1 MYKNIFLFSGPSSCF
16 ILCWPKA
23 INKFCKLFKKLMK
36 NVYRIKFL
44 VNPQFRSIQGRPKTY
59 LSGPNIKNQTQDNFS
74 FSWKFVSTKSKPR
87 KTDVKNDSTHRFKN
101 RIKINKIKGWP
112 VWQCDQMA
120 SLFNCPVTTKKI
132 CPVRQF
138 DQMASLFNCPFTTKK
153 ICPAA

>member
-1 MYKNIFLFSGPSSCF
+1 
-16 ILCWPKA
+16 
-23 INKFCKLFKKLMK
+23 MK

-120 SLFNCPVTTKKI
+120 SLFNCP
-132 CPVRQF
+132 
-138 DQMASLFNCPFTTKK
+138 FTTKK